1 LWTRFFETSWPECK
15 LRDPASQAQIDKC
28 EDELNVSIPLPLQQ
42 LLRETD
48 GVSDP
53 NGECLIFSIDEMIEC
68 TEDMWF
74 NNDYEQLYQPF
85 VSLLFFGTDAGDN
98 LFAYPILGDK
108 PDKSKVFRWR
118 RDNDSRM
125 YYADG
130 LEQYFYMRWKCLE
143 QRDPMLWDQT
153 LTYKDF
159 DDFNLFLKNA
169 GDADFSPDFSPDS
182 SSPGS
187 MRG

>member
-1 LWTRFFETSWPECK
+1 M
-15 LRDPASQAQIDKC
+15 RDPASQALIEKC

-42 LLRETD
+42 LLRETN
-48 GVSDP
+48 GVADP
-53 NGECLIFSIDEMIEC
+53 NSECLIFSIEEMMEC

-74 NNDYEQLYQPF
+74 NNEYEQLYQPF
-85 VSLLFFGTDAGDN
+85 VSLLFFGTDASDN

-108 PDKSKVFRWR
+108 PDKSKVFKWR

-130 LEQYFYMRWKCLE
+130 LEQYIYKRWKCLE
-143 QRDPMLWDQT
+143 QGDPALWDQK
-153 LTYKDF
+153 LSCKDF
-159 DDFNLFLKNA
+159 DDYKRFLT
-169 GDADFSPDFSPDS
+169 GVGEADFSPDFAPDGS
-182 SSPGS
+182 APGS